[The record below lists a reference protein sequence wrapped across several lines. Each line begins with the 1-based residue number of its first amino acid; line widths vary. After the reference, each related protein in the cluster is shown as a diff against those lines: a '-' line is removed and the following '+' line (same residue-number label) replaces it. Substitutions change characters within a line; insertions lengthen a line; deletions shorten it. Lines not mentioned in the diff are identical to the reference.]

1 MLEQLNTWVWGSGLL
16 VLLLGTGL
24 FLSIRT
30 HFFQIFGIRTI
41 FRQTFGRL
49 FRREDGA
56 EQWKTCSAALAAAM
70 GTGNIVGVAA
80 AISAGGAGAV
90 FWMWVSAF
98 LGMMLTYAENVL
110 AVRYR
115 SETEEWAVG
124 ALAYLKN
131 GLQSPILA
139 GLYAVFCVLAS
150 FGMGNMTQSSAA
162 AAALEHGCHIPPIW
176 TGVGVTIL
184 LLGTVLGGM
193 RTIGTVTQFLMPI
206 LSGGYLLAAVI
217 VLVQHAGQ
225 LGTAFATIF
234 HAAWHP
240 AAVGGGTL
248 GTVLSA
254 GLRHGVFS
262 NEAGL
267 GSSAMIHSHAVD
279 AVHGQQ
285 GMWSMVEVFVDTML
299 CCTVTAL
306 VLLCTGTA
314 GTDGISGIAVAFSSV
329 FGIGAES
336 VLSWMIALFAL
347 ATLLGWCCCGEV
359 AVRYLGGERGVRW
372 YRWAYCFA
380 GGLGAVGTLSTIWTF
395 SDLANGLMA
404 IPNLLGILLLFRKTD
419 LPDNVYRKCTKKN
432 CKKKKNMV

>member
-1 MLEQLNTWVWGSGLL
+1 
-16 VLLLGTGL
+16 
-24 FLSIRT
+24 
-30 HFFQIFGIRTI
+30 
-41 FRQTFGRL
+41 
-49 FRREDGA
+49 
-56 EQWKTCSAALAAAM
+56 
-70 GTGNIVGVAA
+70 
-80 AISAGGAGAV
+80 
-90 FWMWVSAF
+90 
-98 LGMMLTYAENVL
+98 
-110 AVRYR
+110 
-115 SETEEWAVG
+115 
-124 ALAYLKN
+124 
-131 GLQSPILA
+131 
-139 GLYAVFCVLAS
+139 
-150 FGMGNMTQSSAA
+150 MTQSSAA

-225 LGTAFATIF
+225 VGTAFATIF

-279 AVHGQQ
+279 SVHGQQ

-314 GTDGISGIAVAFSSV
+314 GTDGISGIAAAFFSV
-329 FGIGAES
+329 FGVGAEP

-404 IPNLLGILLLFRKTD
+404 IPNLLGILLLFRKAD
-419 LPDNVYRKCTKKN
+419 LPDNVYRKCTKKS

>member
-1 MLEQLNTWVWGSGLL
+1 MSYAYVGCRTTRERNARGKGLKVYEISEATGEWKEIQCLETLPNPSYQAMDLEEKYLYSVHGDNTQVSSYKIEADGTLSALNTIEIGGKNPVFI
-16 VLLLGTGL
+16 TPD
-24 FLSIRT
+24 RT
-30 HFFQIFGIRTI
+30 NQYMVV
-41 FRQTFGRL
+41 
-49 FRREDGA
+49 
-56 EQWKTCSAALAAAM
+56 AALQ
-70 GTGNIVGVAA
+70 
-80 AISAGGAGAV
+80 GGAVYVIRRNADG
-90 FWMWVSAF
+90 S
-98 LGMMLTYAENVL
+98 LGEIVHTAHM
-110 AVRYR
+110 
-115 SETEEWAVG
+115 
-124 ALAYLKN
+124 
-131 GLQSPILA
+131 
-139 GLYAVFCVLAS
+139 
-150 FGMGNMTQSSAA
+150 AA
-162 AAALEHGCHIPPIW
+162 
-176 TGVGVTIL
+176 IL

-314 GTDGISGIAVAFSSV
+314 GTDGISGIAAFSSV

-404 IPNLLGILLLFRKTD
+404 IPNLLGILLLFHKAD

-432 CKKKKNMV
+432 CKKKRNMV